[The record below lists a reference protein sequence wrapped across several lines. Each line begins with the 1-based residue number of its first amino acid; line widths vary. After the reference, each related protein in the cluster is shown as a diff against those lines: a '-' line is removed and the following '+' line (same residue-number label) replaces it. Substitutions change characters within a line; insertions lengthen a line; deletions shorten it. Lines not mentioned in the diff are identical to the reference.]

1 MLIEKV
7 FAQASEVVGTVQN
20 TLLPSVYQNPFAT
33 GGGQGGLILFFT
45 NILRLVF
52 VGASIY
58 AFLNLI
64 VAGFQ
69 YMTAGGDA
77 KMLGLAWARIW
88 QTLLGLL
95 IIAGSFALA
104 ALFGYLI
111 FGDASF
117 ILSPKIYGP
126 TP

>member
-1 MLIEKV
+1 MFIEKI
-7 FAQASEVVGTVQN
+7 FAQTTGGIVGTVQN
-20 TLLPSVYQNPFAT
+20 DLLPSVYRSPFAT
-33 GGGQGGLILFFT
+33 GGGQGGLILFLT

-58 AFLNLI
+58 AFFNLI
-64 VAGFQ
+64 FAGFQ
-69 YMTAGGDA
+69 YMSAGGDA
-77 KMLGLAWARIW
+77 KALGLAWARIW

-111 FGDASF
+111 FGDAGF
-117 ILSPKIYGP
+117 ILNPKVYGP
-126 TP
+126 K